1 MILSFSFFPLKKP
14 TNAPPWGLL
23 IFVATLVIF
32 HRLVFPCHERLVTAY
47 HFDAWV
53 NCMPCW
59 SDVTTP
65 SKLFNG
71 QLQRP
76 VWLGIILPT
85 TAHGHTTQTTGY
97 AQAPKSVVFM
107 FSSSFPCLRDHVGIF
122 VFLSISFLSLFTIY
136 WNFIEQMNAH
146 NSRDTRNTRYLRYYD
161 ECSRP

>member
-97 AQAPKSVVFM
+97 AQAPKSVVLCFLIRFLACGFM
-107 FSSSFPCLRDHVGIF
+107 LGFLFSFP
-122 VFLSISFLSLFTIY
+122 FLFSFSLYDLPELY
-136 WNFIEQMNAH
+136 WA
-146 NSRDTRNTRYLRYYD
+146 D
-161 ECSRP
+161 ECT